1 MDCFYF
7 LKKSWGDQVTTSTVQ
22 NCFRKAGFVQDTL
35 EIATVGTEA
44 QTENNENEELEDD
57 NLKVMAP
64 MIVQLQEDTVENEL
78 EDFIVESPADE
89 NFFL

>member
-1 MDCFYF
+1 M
-7 LKKSWGDQVTTSTVQ
+7 LLLSQEKLGDQVTTSTVQ

-35 EIATVGTEA
+35 EIVTVVYEA
-44 QTENNENEELEDD
+44 QTENVENEIEDD
-57 NLKVMAP
+57 NLKVMAS